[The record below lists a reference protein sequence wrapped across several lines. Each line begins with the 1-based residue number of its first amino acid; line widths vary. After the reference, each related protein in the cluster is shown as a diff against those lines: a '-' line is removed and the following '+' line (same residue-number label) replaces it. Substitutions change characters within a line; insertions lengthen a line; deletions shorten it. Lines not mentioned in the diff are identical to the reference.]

1 MSVRILFAAVALL
14 IGGSLAIAEPRRS
27 TLAQAAP
34 PPATPT
40 VCPMIY
46 KPVCGHDRNGKQTTY
61 SNECMARAAGA
72 TDIYP
77 GTCVAD
83 ITR

>member
-1 MSVRILFAAVALL
+1 MSVRILLLVSAALL
-14 IGGSLAIAEPRRS
+14 ISGALAVAEPRRS

-34 PPATPT
+34 PATPA

-46 KPVCGHDRNGKQTTY
+46 KPVCGHDSSGKQTTY
-61 SNECMARAAGA
+61 SNECMAKAAGA
-72 TDIYP
+72 TGIYSGP
-77 GTCVAD
+77 CVAD

>member
-1 MSVRILFAAVALL
+1 MSLRIELVSAALL
-14 IGGSLAIAEPRRS
+14 ISGSFAVAEPRPS

-34 PPATPT
+34 PTTPT

-46 KPVCGHDRNGKQTTY
+46 KPVCGHDKSGKQTTY
-61 SNECMARAAGA
+61 SNECMAKAAGA
-72 TDIYP
+72 TGIYP
-77 GTCVAD
+77 GPCVAD